1 MSANDKQ
8 TQSRQRY
15 YYATKTKCYQK
26 LGGCCIVCQATDF
39 RLLRLDHKYGT
50 EAGKPI
56 SGKRRSSIQIW
67 RDIITGKLSTSE
79 FDLLCANDH
88 ALKTAKNNDHLN
100 RKRLQQEKP
109 QIPAGTETNRRLELA
124 QFKEDRRKDDKRKQG
139 RLNWS

>member
-1 MSANDKQ
+1 MNVKEKDR
-8 TQSRQRY
+8 QSRRNY
-15 YYATKTKCYQK
+15 YYATKKKCYD
-26 LGGCCIVCQATDF
+26 LFGGCCIVCQLNNF
-39 RLLRLDHKYGT
+39 SLLRLDHRYGT

-109 QIPAGTETNRRLELA
+109 QIPAGTETNRNLELA
-124 QFKEDRRKDDKRKQG
+124 AFKEEIRKDERRKQL
-139 RLNWS
+139 RLTLR